1 MSSALRRAMNRSVN
15 QFLKVDK
22 QSDLDP
28 ETDDFMRR
36 KSLHVYLSYIFYL
49 LVNGGIYNEGKSELA
64 YLCREV
70 PNIFYQ
76 VCKQS
81 LVFVYHNGDMENYI
95 QSGEISSLNQVVIYL

>member
-1 MSSALRRAMNRSVN
+1 MNRSVN

-36 KSLHVYLSYIFYL
+36 KVMHVYLSYIFYL

-76 VCKQS
+76 VCKPN
-81 LVFVYHNGDMENYI
+81 LVFVYHDGEMETDVLNGD
-95 QSGEISSLNQVVIYL
+95 ISFMNQVIIYLSF